1 MWEEPFPLWT
11 VASLGTVGLINIRK
25 LDEHEPGSE
34 AKGKLAGSVALW
46 FLSLL
51 SLVMDCDLE

>member
-1 MWEEPFPLWT
+1 MWEDPVPLWT

-34 AKGKLAGSVALW
+34 PKGKLAGSVALCLY
-46 FLSLL
+46 FL
-51 SLVMDCDLE
+51 